1 VEGHLANEGFATYAE
16 WLWGASR
23 GLTTPQDE
31 FDRVMA
37 IPADDPFWQGVVGDP
52 GAQDLFADATYDRGG
67 ATLHALR
74 QTIGDK
80 KFFMLLNKWTT
91 ENKGG
96 NVTTADFIALAEQ
109 VNGQPLDDFFQTWL
123 YTPSKPSS

>member
-1 VEGHLANEGFATYAE
+1 
-16 WLWGASR
+16 
-23 GLTTPQDE
+23 
-31 FDRVMA
+31 MA
-37 IPADDPFWQGVVGDP
+37 IPADDPFWQVVVADP

-80 KFFMLLNKWTT
+80 KFFALLKTWTT
-91 ENKGG
+91 ENEGG

-109 VNGQPLDDFFQTWL
+109 VSGQKLGDFFQTWL
-123 YTPSKPSS
+123 YTPSKPAS